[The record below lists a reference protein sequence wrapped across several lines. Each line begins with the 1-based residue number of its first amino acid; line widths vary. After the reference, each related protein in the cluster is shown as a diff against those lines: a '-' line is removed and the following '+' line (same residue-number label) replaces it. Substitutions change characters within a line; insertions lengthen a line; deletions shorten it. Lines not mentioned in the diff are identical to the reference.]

1 MFDVAPRPQ
10 YLPPELPPLE
20 ADDGY
25 DDGYDD
31 DEEDDFFAPP
41 AEDAPVKSRKRK
53 LEEAIAAQHVSAHS
67 LERDYKETAP
77 PPPAE
82 ADAPPEP
89 TPEAELAAADAAG
102 EVARIQ
108 AELARDYP
116 GRHQKPKPAPGV
128 DKRSIAPGHR
138 GGRRGAARGV
148 AGATVAGVAGAAAAS
163 RAARRRR
170 RRRRALAAHF
180 GLVARRG
187 HGELQGHG
195 GAQQGEPPRGVARGN
210 F

>member
-1 MFDVAPRPQ
+1 MAESKGAAE
-10 YLPPELPPLE
+10 LPPAGAAELPPEGAAAPELPPLE

-25 DDGYDD
+25 DDGYD

-41 AEDAPVKSRKRK
+41 AEDAPVKSKKRR

-89 TPEAELAAADAAG
+89 TPEAELAAADAAS

-128 DKRSIAPGHR
+128 DKRSIAPGQKDR
-138 GGRRGAARGV
+138 KGKPVTFNSKEKR
-148 AGATVAGVAGAAAAS
+148 S
-163 RAARRRR
+163 RAARGDNDYVQEEKRILRQ
-170 RRRRALAAHF
+170 ATDGYAM
-180 GLVARRG
+180 GY
-187 HGELQGHG
+187 
-195 GAQQGEPPRGVARGN
+195 
-210 F
+210 

>member
-1 MFDVAPRPQ
+1 MAKAERAAE
-10 YLPPELPPLE
+10 LPPAEGAAALAESESAAELPPADDAAAPELPPLE

-82 ADAPPEP
+82 ADARRADA
-89 TPEAELAAADAAG
+89 EAELAARRRGRGRAH
-102 EVARIQ
+102 Q

-128 DKRSIAPGHR
+128 DKRSIAPGQKDR
-138 GGRRGAARGV
+138 KGKPVTFNSKEKR
-148 AGATVAGVAGAAAAS
+148 S
-163 RAARRRR
+163 RAARGDNDYVQEEKRILRQ
-170 RRRRALAAHF
+170 ATDGYAM
-180 GLVARRG
+180 GY
-187 HGELQGHG
+187 
-195 GAQQGEPPRGVARGN
+195 
-210 F
+210 

>member
-1 MFDVAPRPQ
+1 MAESKGAAE
-10 YLPPELPPLE
+10 LPPAGAAELPPEGAAAPELPPLE

-25 DDGYDD
+25 DDGYD

-41 AEDAPVKSRKRK
+41 AEDAPVKSRKRR

-108 AELARDYP
+108 AELARDFP

-128 DKRSIAPGHR
+128 DKRSIAPGQKDR
-138 GGRRGAARGV
+138 KGKPVTFNSKEKR
-148 AGATVAGVAGAAAAS
+148 S
-163 RAARRRR
+163 RAARGDNDYVQEEKRILRQ
-170 RRRRALAAHF
+170 ATDGYAM
-180 GLVARRG
+180 GY
-187 HGELQGHG
+187 
-195 GAQQGEPPRGVARGN
+195 
-210 F
+210 

>member
-1 MFDVAPRPQ
+1 MAESKGAAE
-10 YLPPELPPLE
+10 LPPAGAAELPPEGAAAPELPPLE

-25 DDGYDD
+25 DDGYD

-41 AEDAPVKSRKRK
+41 AEDAPVKSRKRR

-67 LERDYKETAP
+67 LERDYKEMAP

-89 TPEAELAAADAAG
+89 TPEAELAAADAAS

-108 AELARDYP
+108 AELARDFP

-128 DKRSIAPGHR
+128 DKRSIAPGQKDR
-138 GGRRGAARGV
+138 KGKPVTFNSKEKR
-148 AGATVAGVAGAAAAS
+148 S
-163 RAARRRR
+163 RAARGDNDYVQEEKRILRQ
-170 RRRRALAAHF
+170 ATDGYAM
-180 GLVARRG
+180 GY
-187 HGELQGHG
+187 
-195 GAQQGEPPRGVARGN
+195 
-210 F
+210 

>member
-1 MFDVAPRPQ
+1 MAESESAAVPPAEGAAAEPESAAE
-10 YLPPELPPLE
+10 LPPADAAPELPPLE

-25 DDGYDD
+25 DDGYD

-41 AEDAPVKSRKRK
+41 AEDAPVKSRKRR

-116 GRHQKPKPAPGV
+116 GRHQKPRPAPGV
-128 DKRSIAPGHR
+128 DKRSIAPGQKDR
-138 GGRRGAARGV
+138 KGKPVTFNSKEKR
-148 AGATVAGVAGAAAAS
+148 S
-163 RAARRRR
+163 RAARGDNDYVQEEKRILRQ
-170 RRRRALAAHF
+170 ATDGYAM
-180 GLVARRG
+180 GY
-187 HGELQGHG
+187 
-195 GAQQGEPPRGVARGN
+195 
-210 F
+210 

>member
-1 MFDVAPRPQ
+1 MAESSAAGLPPADDAAPE
-10 YLPPELPPLE
+10 LPPAEGAAAPELPPLE

-31 DEEDDFFAPP
+31 DEDDFFAPP
-41 AEDAPVKSRKRK
+41 AEDAPVKSKKRR

-89 TPEAELAAADAAG
+89 TPEAELAAADAAS

-128 DKRSIAPGHR
+128 DKRSIAPGQKDR
-138 GGRRGAARGV
+138 KGKPVTFNSKEKR
-148 AGATVAGVAGAAAAS
+148 S
-163 RAARRRR
+163 RAARGDNDYVQEEKRILRQ
-170 RRRRALAAHF
+170 ATDGYAM
-180 GLVARRG
+180 GY
-187 HGELQGHG
+187 
-195 GAQQGEPPRGVARGN
+195 
-210 F
+210 

>member
-53 LEEAIAAQHVSAHS
+53 LEEAIAAQH
-67 LERDYKETAP
+67 
-77 PPPAE
+77 
-82 ADAPPEP
+82 
-89 TPEAELAAADAAG
+89 
-102 EVARIQ
+102 

-128 DKRSIAPGHR
+128 DKRSIAPGQKDR
-138 GGRRGAARGV
+138 KGKPVTFNKEKRQR
-148 AGATVAGVAGAAAAS
+148 AAATTTTSDAE
-163 RAARRRR
+163 ARVKSI
-170 RRRRALAAHF
+170 
-180 GLVARRG
+180 G
-187 HGELQGHG
+187 
-195 GAQQGEPPRGVARGN
+195 
-210 F
+210 

>member
-1 MFDVAPRPQ
+1 MAESKGAAE
-10 YLPPELPPLE
+10 LPPAGAAELPPEGAAAPELPPLE

-25 DDGYDD
+25 DDGYD

-41 AEDAPVKSRKRK
+41 AEDAPVKSKKRR

-128 DKRSIAPGHR
+128 DKRSIAPGQKDR
-138 GGRRGAARGV
+138 KGKPVTFNSKEKR
-148 AGATVAGVAGAAAAS
+148 S
-163 RAARRRR
+163 RAARGDNDYVQEEKRILRQ
-170 RRRRALAAHF
+170 ATDGYAM
-180 GLVARRG
+180 GY
-187 HGELQGHG
+187 
-195 GAQQGEPPRGVARGN
+195 
-210 F
+210 

>member
-1 MFDVAPRPQ
+1 MAEANGATE
-10 YLPPELPPLE
+10 LPPAESAAELPPADAAPELPPLE

-31 DEEDDFFAPP
+31 DEDDFFAPP
-41 AEDAPVKSRKRK
+41 AEDAPVKSKKRR
-53 LEEAIAAQHVSAHS
+53 LEEAIAARHVSAHS

-128 DKRSIAPGHR
+128 DKRSIAPGQKDR
-138 GGRRGAARGV
+138 KGKPVTFNSKEKR
-148 AGATVAGVAGAAAAS
+148 S
-163 RAARRRR
+163 RAARGDNDYVQEEKRILRQ
-170 RRRRALAAHF
+170 ATDGYAM
-180 GLVARRG
+180 GY
-187 HGELQGHG
+187 
-195 GAQQGEPPRGVARGN
+195 
-210 F
+210 

>member
-1 MFDVAPRPQ
+1 MAEANGATE
-10 YLPPELPPLE
+10 LPPAESAAELPPADAAPELPPLE

-25 DDGYDD
+25 DDGYD

-41 AEDAPVKSRKRK
+41 AEDAPVKSKKRR

-67 LERDYKETAP
+67 LERDYKEAAP

-89 TPEAELAAADAAG
+89 TPEAELAAADAAS

-108 AELARDYP
+108 AELARDFP

-128 DKRSIAPGHR
+128 DKRSIAPGQKDR
-138 GGRRGAARGV
+138 KGKPVTFNSKEKR
-148 AGATVAGVAGAAAAS
+148 S
-163 RAARRRR
+163 RAARGDNDYVQEEKRILRQ
-170 RRRRALAAHF
+170 ATDGYAM
-180 GLVARRG
+180 GY
-187 HGELQGHG
+187 
-195 GAQQGEPPRGVARGN
+195 
-210 F
+210 

>member
-1 MFDVAPRPQ
+1 MAESKGAAE
-10 YLPPELPPLE
+10 LPPAGAAELPPEGAAAPELPPLE

-31 DEEDDFFAPP
+31 DEDDFFAPP
-41 AEDAPVKSRKRK
+41 AEDAPVKSKKRR
-53 LEEAIAAQHVSAHS
+53 LEEAIAARHVSAHS

-89 TPEAELAAADAAG
+89 TPEAELAAADAAS

-108 AELARDYP
+108 AELARDFP

-128 DKRSIAPGHR
+128 DKRSIAPGQKDR
-138 GGRRGAARGV
+138 KGKPVTFNSKEKR
-148 AGATVAGVAGAAAAS
+148 S
-163 RAARRRR
+163 RAARGDNDYVQEEKRILRQ
-170 RRRRALAAHF
+170 ATDGYAM
-180 GLVARRG
+180 GY
-187 HGELQGHG
+187 
-195 GAQQGEPPRGVARGN
+195 
-210 F
+210 

>member
-1 MFDVAPRPQ
+1 MAEANGATE
-10 YLPPELPPLE
+10 LPPAESAAELPPADAAPELPPLE

-31 DEEDDFFAPP
+31 DEDDFFAPP
-41 AEDAPVKSRKRK
+41 AEDAPVKSKKRR

-108 AELARDYP
+108 AELARDFP

-128 DKRSIAPGHR
+128 DKRSIAPGQKDR
-138 GGRRGAARGV
+138 KGKPVTFNSKEKR
-148 AGATVAGVAGAAAAS
+148 S
-163 RAARRRR
+163 RAARGDNDYVQEEKRILRQ
-170 RRRRALAAHF
+170 ATDGYAM
-180 GLVARRG
+180 GY
-187 HGELQGHG
+187 
-195 GAQQGEPPRGVARGN
+195 
-210 F
+210 

>member
-1 MFDVAPRPQ
+1 MAEPESAAE
-10 YLPPELPPLE
+10 LPPAEGDAAPELPPLE

-25 DDGYDD
+25 DDGYD

-41 AEDAPVKSRKRK
+41 AEDAPVKSKKRR
-53 LEEAIAAQHVSAHS
+53 LEEAIAARHVSAHS

-89 TPEAELAAADAAG
+89 TPEAELAAADAAS

-108 AELARDYP
+108 AELARDFP

-128 DKRSIAPGHR
+128 DKRSIAPGQKDR
-138 GGRRGAARGV
+138 KGKPVTFNSKEKR
-148 AGATVAGVAGAAAAS
+148 S
-163 RAARRRR
+163 RAARGDNDYVQEEKRILRQ
-170 RRRRALAAHF
+170 ATDGYAM
-180 GLVARRG
+180 GY
-187 HGELQGHG
+187 
-195 GAQQGEPPRGVARGN
+195 
-210 F
+210 

>member
-1 MFDVAPRPQ
+1 MAEAEGATE
-10 YLPPELPPLE
+10 LPPAESAAELPPEGAAAPELPPLE

-31 DEEDDFFAPP
+31 DEDDFFAPP
-41 AEDAPVKSRKRK
+41 AEDAPVKSRKRR

-89 TPEAELAAADAAG
+89 TPEAELAAADAAS

-108 AELARDYP
+108 AELARDFP
-116 GRHQKPKPAPGV
+116 GRHQKPRPAPGV
-128 DKRSIAPGHR
+128 DKRSIAPGQKDR
-138 GGRRGAARGV
+138 KGKPVTFNSKEKR
-148 AGATVAGVAGAAAAS
+148 S
-163 RAARRRR
+163 RAARGDNDYVQEEKRILRQ
-170 RRRRALAAHF
+170 ATDGYAM
-180 GLVARRG
+180 GY
-187 HGELQGHG
+187 
-195 GAQQGEPPRGVARGN
+195 
-210 F
+210 